1 METANTTI
9 NCKNLGSSF
18 EMQTNT
24 IKIRNKRKSK
34 KQFGSKHR
42 LPFTPKKVLK
52 NDGPKIQ
59 ENLHVSLWSDM
70 ENRIYPK
77 RTVLVSNLLHD
88 REAVMLYSPTGVG
101 KTWLSLAIALIAAG
115 GGKLELLDWANDD
128 PQPVC
133 YLDGEMLEEDIH
145 ERIKLLIPSLDLDEE
160 ELRKNFRFISRVSQP
175 DDVEE
180 FLSLELEENQ
190 WELLNWVRDNTEKG
204 SHPIVVLDNLSNLVE
219 LGDDNSAGQMQNF
232 NMMVTKARKS
242 GCSMVIVHHTGKYLG
257 NGPDGIPTWRGSYD
271 MATRLDKTICLL
283 PCPSSLDGYVTFQVL
298 EGKSRKGQ
306 RISLSIQ
313 FNPMEKKWELF
324 DESSTEARHTLV
336 KDLLK
341 RGYIA
346 KYEDLKDV
354 LQRSASSAERYIK
367 QAIECGFFEETE
379 WKKWKQEAKSGRL
392 SREER
397 LEMGK
402 RFLEKNYIVIV
413 NESGRGGRYVLEIN
427 PFGEQD
433 SPDF

>member
-9 NCKNLGSSF
+9 DYKNLGSSF
-18 EMQTNT
+18 EMQVNT

-34 KQFGSKHR
+34 GKYGSKHR

-52 NDGPKIQ
+52 NDVPKIK
-59 ENLHVSLWSDM
+59 EHLHVSLWSDM
-70 ENRIYPK
+70 ENKVYPK

-115 GGKLELLDWANDD
+115 GGKLELLDWANED

-133 YLDGEMLEEDIH
+133 YIDGEMLEEDIH
-145 ERIKLLIPSLDLDEE
+145 ERIKLLIPSLDLDEDK
-160 ELRKNFRFISRVSQP
+160 LRKNFSFISRVSQT

-190 WELLNWVRDNTEKG
+190 WELLNWVKNNTKQG
-204 SHPIVVLDNLSNLVE
+204 SHPIVILDNLSNLVE

-242 GCSMVIVHHTGKYLG
+242 GCSMVIVHHTGKSLG
-257 NGPDGIPTWRGSYD
+257 IGPDGIPTWRGSYD

-283 PCPSSLDGYVTFQVL
+283 PCQSSLDGYVTFQVL

-324 DESSTEARHTLV
+324 DESSTEDRHQLV
-336 KDLLK
+336 KELLEK
-341 RGYIA
+341 RCIA

-354 LQRSASSAERYIK
+354 LERSASSAERYIK
-367 QAIECGFFEETE
+367 QAIECGFFEETD
-379 WKKWKQEAKSGRL
+379 WKKWKQEAKTGQL
-392 SREER
+392 SRENR
-397 LEMGK
+397 IEMGK
-402 RFLEKNYIVIV
+402 RHIEKNYLVLV
-413 NESGRGGRYVLEIN
+413 NEAGRGGRYVVESN
-427 PFGEQD
+427 PFPELE
-433 SPDF
+433 STDF